1 MFPVAELSRE
11 RQGWEGT
18 RGRALGQ
25 KGSWL
30 LEKEGTFP
38 WVLEVNVPASE
49 GCWARGT
56 SAKQPLMLASSCGAA
71 GGILSEDPAVPH
83 VGKPLP
89 GAFLQEMN
97 ASVHNAV
104 APCAGAGPGSATD
117 SRGFWLH
124 LWGKFPSLVIVQQGF
139 GQVGLPAAIPCRAHA
154 HPHAPL
160 ALGRGCKGM
169 LPVTTAPGRAAQ
181 PRTLW
186 SL

>member
-1 MFPVAELSRE
+1 MAELSRE

-30 LEKEGTFP
+30 LEKEGTSL

-56 SAKQPLMLASSCGAA
+56 SAKQPLMLASLCGAA

-117 SRGFWLH
+117 SRGVWLH

-139 GQVGLPAAIPCRAHA
+139 GQVGLPAAVPCRAHV
-154 HPHAPL
+154 HPHTPL